1 MITPI
6 EIRQHSFRKA
16 FRGLDAEEVRAF
28 LTALSKEWEQF
39 QEEHRALKEELG
51 VVKANYNALKEVED
65 MLHKTL
71 MQAERSSRD
80 TLETARQKADLRIQE
95 AESQAKAMIRR
106 AVDDRNELQKEI
118 EELAGRREQVLT
130 QLQIYLKSQLERLQ
144 DFDRVELPPTGGTT
158 DIPGFEDTM
167 MTQTGSKPE
176 ETQNSV
182 NGSVD
187 SNSNLFDDILSE
199 L

>member
-6 EIRQHSFRKA
+6 EIRQHTFRKA

-51 VVKANYNALKEVED
+51 AVKANYNALKEVED

-95 AESQAKAMIRR
+95 AEAQAKAMVRR

-130 QLQIYLKSQLERLQ
+130 QLQIYLKSQLDRLQ

-158 DIPGFEDTM
+158 DIPGFDYVP
-167 MTQTGSKPE
+167 QTKPE
-176 ETQNSV
+176 TAPDEVKSQS
-182 NGSVD
+182 NGSVKAD
-187 SNSNLFDDILSE
+187 SNLFDDILKD